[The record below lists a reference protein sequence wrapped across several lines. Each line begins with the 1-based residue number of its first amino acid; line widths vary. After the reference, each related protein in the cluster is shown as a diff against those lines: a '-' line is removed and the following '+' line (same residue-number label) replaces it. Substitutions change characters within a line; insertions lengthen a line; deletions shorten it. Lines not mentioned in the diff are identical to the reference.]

1 MGPNRAEHPTSQPK
15 IYELKSVISFQGI
28 IRMPTTP
35 VINPPVRNEIRLGRR
50 LEKSF
55 DGETTLA
62 ATFVFSVAII
72 SAIKATNAT
81 SGWLNFPSSTTGSQI
96 GAPNSTADAEVT
108 ATPINAYS
116 VIAVGNPSAC
126 PTICAFCD
134 FA

>member
-1 MGPNRAEHPTSQPK
+1 MIPAIGPNSAEQPTSQPK
-15 IYELKSVISFQGI
+15 IYALKSLSNFHGI

-81 SGWLNFPSSTTGSQI
+81 SGWLNFPSRTTGSQI
-96 GAPNSTADAEVT
+96 GAPKRTADAEVT
-108 ATPINAYS
+108 ATPINAYR
-116 VIAVGNPSAC
+116 V
-126 PTICAFCD
+126 
-134 FA
+134 